1 MKDTTKPFHLKLK
14 VIIPTLLLVTAI
26 IILAAAAVFFLLDRN
41 DAGVPTNNSSVNS
54 TASTPEHQPNST
66 EKNRL
71 NNFNGIS
78 AAPGVDFITE
88 GMTFDE
94 AIADSKKLI
103 DTVKNDGFNTVE
115 LTLNYKNGLIINNE
129 EFPSEYSNLLKEFYT
144 YAKSQNI
151 SVITTIN
158 IHSLTKNGISDADSI
173 EKIATVLSSDD
184 IKNYSDAVLFKNL
197 YIQPKE
203 LPEDTTE
210 LELLSTV
217 SVTAKR
223 LYEAVAVADP
233 TLYTGVEINTTTM
246 PEDALC
252 NVQQWFNGKFIDYV
266 VIFNPYST
274 ENDDMSFMTYFEDWR
289 SQFKEGTDIFCK
301 LDYSKIGSKEK
312 GWEMTDQILRQLQ
325 TLKSL
330 NVNSYILDSYN
341 DYSNDKTESRD
352 AVIKFMQDKWSDNY
366 ILKELTVSQPEK
378 TTFKTSEGAILLAG
392 GSDPS
397 FKLTLNG
404 KEVERSD
411 MGYFSL
417 DLKLNLGLNTFTLEH
432 KGVTKT
438 YKITYDRTIIKSFF
452 PSEKVKLPSESTII
466 VTCTAVPNSKV
477 TASLG
482 EALVTLTEEPI
493 FDGNGI
499 LDEEFSLY
507 KGTIVL
513 PRITEEDV
521 NYGKI
526 TFTAQSEYGTVTKKS
541 GTITIEKEPE
551 PTPSTPS
558 TGASTNSSTVSGT
571 GGNSNTTSS
580 TTSIPSAGAPSGGD
594 AWTKP
599 STGKYVSVGS
609 TYVAEVVNW
618 QAETFS
624 YSDLNDLSR
633 PINNYLPK
641 GTVDYCSNSPIYSS
655 GGYMKVL
662 RYGNMLYTTSSKG
675 VVNINVYKGTLP
687 DHNTIGVAGV
697 TNTGRHTQIVLD
709 TLWKAPFRFDLK
721 PQSYKNESA
730 SNRDYTITSATYSY
744 IDITFCYT
752 TLVAGDVVIPESDP
766 VFKSAEWIKNE
777 GDYTLRL
784 HLKKTGKFYGWSA
797 EYNNAGQLVFSFL
810 NPAKITAA
818 NNAYGY
824 RLDGVVIAID
834 VGHGGNDIGAPGSN
848 KNYHESHLN
857 LILANKLKAELES
870 LGAKV
875 YMTRYDNNSNPSSDQ
890 RMKLLRDYK
899 VDYCIA
905 IHRNSSDSSSPR
917 AFNSYHFNAY
927 SSDAAKL
934 IYKHT
939 NEYTS
944 DALTSIYNGSNP
956 FHGEGKLY
964 KETKWSGTKWHMFYT
979 ARQSDCP
986 VVLTENGFISNAAEY
1001 SDMIRD
1007 DFNNECAKALTKGIV
1022 AYFVSIQ

>member
-1 MKDTTKPFHLKLK
+1 MNETTKPFHLKLK
-14 VIIPTLLLVTAI
+14 VILPTLLLVTAI

-41 DAGVPTNNSSVNS
+41 DADVPTNNSSVNS
-54 TASTPEHQPNST
+54 TVSTPQQQPTVT

-78 AAPGVDFITE
+78 AVPGVDFITE

-94 AIADSKKLI
+94 AVADSKKLI
-103 DTVKNDGFNTVE
+103 DTIKTDGFNTVE
-115 LTLNYKNGLIINNE
+115 LTLNHKDGLIFKNDA
-129 EFPSEYSNLLKEFYT
+129 FPSDYSNLLREFYT
-144 YAKSQNI
+144 YARSQNI
-151 SVITTIN
+151 SVITAID
-158 IHSLTKNGISDADSI
+158 IHSLTKNGIADTDSV
-173 EKIATVLSSDD
+173 EKIATTLASDD

-197 YIQPKE
+197 YI
-203 LPEDTTE
+203 LPSEMPEGTTE
-210 LELLSTV
+210 LELFSTV

-223 LYEAVAVADP
+223 LYEAVAAADP
-233 TLYTGVEINTTTM
+233 TLYTGVEINTTAM

-266 VIFNPYST
+266 IIFDPYST
-274 ENDDMSFMTYFEDWR
+274 ESDDVSFMTYFEDWR
-289 SQFKEGTDIFCK
+289 SEFKEGTDIFCK

-325 TLKSL
+325 TLETLK
-330 NVNSYILDSYN
+330 VNGYILDSYN
-341 DYSNDKTESRD
+341 DYANDNTESRD
-352 AVIKFMQDKWSDNY
+352 AVIKFLQDKWADDY
-366 ILKELTVSQPEK
+366 ILKDLSVSHPEK
-378 TTFKTSEGAILLAG
+378 STFNTSEGSVMLAG

-404 KEVERSD
+404 EEVTRSD

-417 DLKLNLGLNTFTLEH
+417 DLKLNLGLNTFKLEH
-432 KGVTKT
+432 KGITKT
-438 YKITYDRTIIKSFF
+438 YKITYDRTVIKSIF
-452 PSEKVKLPSESTII
+452 PSDKVKLPSQSTII

-477 TASLG
+477 TATLG
-482 EALVTLTEEPI
+482 DTLITLTEEPI
-493 FDGNGI
+493 FDSNGI
-499 LDEEFSLY
+499 LDEQFSLY

-513 PRITEEDV
+513 PRVTDKDKD
-521 NYGKI
+521 YGKI
-526 TFTAQSEYGTVTKKS
+526 TFTANSEYGTVSKKS
-541 GTITIEKEPE
+541 GNITIEKEPE
-551 PTPSTPS
+551 PEPEPEPTPS
-558 TGASTNSSTVSGT
+558 TGSTPESGSNSGV
-571 GGNSNTTSS
+571 
-580 TTSIPSAGAPSGGD
+580 TSIPSAGAPSGGV

-599 STGKYVSVGS
+599 SSGKYINVGT

-633 PINNYLPK
+633 PTNNYLPK
-641 GTVDYCSNSPIYSS
+641 GTLDYCSNSPIYSS
-655 GGYMKVL
+655 GGYMKSL

-730 SNRDYTITSATYSY
+730 SGRDYTITSATYSY
-744 IDITFCYT
+744 IDITFCYA
-752 TLVAGDVVIPESDP
+752 TLVAGDVIIPENDP

-784 HLKKTGKFYGWSA
+784 HLKKSGKFYGWSA
-797 EYNNAGQLVFSFL
+797 EYNDAGQLVFSFL

-818 NNAYGY
+818 ENAYGY
-824 RLDGVVIAID
+824 RLDGVIVAID
-834 VGHGGNDIGAPGSN
+834 VGHGGNDVGAAGSN
-848 KNYHESHLN
+848 KNFQESHLN

-870 LGAKV
+870 LGATV
-875 YMTRYDNNSNPSSDQ
+875 YMTRYDNNTNPSSDQ
-890 RMKLLRDYK
+890 RMKLLRDYR

-905 IHRNSSDSSSPR
+905 IHRNSSDKSYPQG
-917 AFNSYHFNAY
+917 FISYHFNAY
-927 SSDAAKL
+927 SSEAAKL
-934 IYKHT
+934 IYKT
-939 NEYTS
+939 TEEAN
-944 DALTSIYNGSNP
+944 
-956 FHGEGKLY
+956 LY
-964 KETKWSGTKWHMFYT
+964 KKTDWYGTKWHMFYT
-979 ARQSDCP
+979 CRQTDCP
-986 VVLTENGFISNAAEY
+986 VVLTENGFMSNAAEY

-1007 DFNNECAKALTKGIV
+1007 DFNNECAKALTKGIIE
-1022 AYFVSIQ
+1022 YFKSIQ

>member
-1 MKDTTKPFHLKLK
+1 MKETTKPFHLKLK
-14 VIIPTLLLVTAI
+14 VILPTLLLVTAI

-41 DAGVPTNNSSVNS
+41 DADVPTNNSSVNS
-54 TASTPEHQPNST
+54 TVSTPQQQPT
-66 EKNRL
+66 IAEKNRL

-78 AAPGVDFITE
+78 AVPGVDFITE

-94 AIADSKKLI
+94 AVEDSKKLI
-103 DTVKNDGFNTVE
+103 DTIKNDGFNTVE
-115 LTLNYKNGLIINNE
+115 LTLNHKDGLIINNKA
-129 EFPSEYSNLLKEFYT
+129 FSSEYSNLLKEFYT
-144 YAKSQNI
+144 YARSQNI
-151 SVITTIN
+151 SVITAID
-158 IHSLTKNGISDADSI
+158 IHSLTKSGIADTDSV
-173 EKIATVLSSDD
+173 EKIATALASDD

-197 YIQPKE
+197 YIQPSE
-203 LPEDTTE
+203 MPEDTTE
-210 LELLSTV
+210 LELLSNV

-223 LYEAVAVADP
+223 LYEAVAAADP
-233 TLYTGVEINTTTM
+233 TLYTGVEINTTAM
-246 PEDALC
+246 PQDAIC

-266 VIFNPYST
+266 IIFDPYST
-274 ENDDMSFMTYFEDWR
+274 ETDDVSFMTYFEDWR
-289 SQFKEGTDIFCK
+289 SKFKEGTDIFCK

-325 TLKSL
+325 ALETMKVD
-330 NVNSYILDSYN
+330 NYILDSYD
-341 DYSNDKTESRD
+341 DYSSDKTESRD
-352 AVIKFMQDKWSDNY
+352 AVVKFLQDMWGDDY
-366 ILKELTVSQPEK
+366 ILKDLSVSRPEK
-378 TTFKTSEGAILLAG
+378 NTFNTSEGTVMLAG

-404 KEVERSD
+404 EEVKRSD

-417 DLKLNLGLNTFTLEH
+417 DLKLNLGLNTFKLEH
-432 KGVTKT
+432 TGITKT
-438 YKITYDRTIIKSFF
+438 YKITYDRTVIKSFF
-452 PSEKVKLPSESTII
+452 PSEKVKLPSQSTII
-466 VTCTAVPNSKV
+466 VTCTAVPSSKV
-477 TASLG
+477 TATLG
-482 EALVTLTEEPI
+482 DTQVTLTEEPI

-513 PRITEEDV
+513 PKVTGKDKD
-521 NYGKI
+521 YGKI
-526 TFTAQSEYGTVTKKS
+526 LFTANSVYGTVTKKS
-541 GTITIEKEPE
+541 SNVIIEKEVEPE
-551 PTPSTPS
+551 PEPLPS
-558 TGASTNSSTVSGT
+558 
-571 GGNSNTTSS
+571 
-580 TTSIPSAGAPSGGD
+580 
-594 AWTKP
+594 KP
-599 STGKYVSVGS
+599 SSGKYVNVGT

-624 YSDLNDLSR
+624 YSDSNDLSR
-633 PINNYLPK
+633 PTNNYLPK
-641 GTVDYCSNSPIYSS
+641 GTLDYCSNSPIYSS

-730 SNRDYTITSATYSY
+730 SGRDYTITSATYSY

-752 TLVAGDVVIPESDP
+752 TLVSGDVIIPESDP

-784 HLKKTGKFYGWSA
+784 HLKNTGKFYGWSA
-797 EYNNAGQLVFSFL
+797 EYNDAGQLVFSFL

-818 NNAYGY
+818 DNAYGY
-824 RLDGVVIAID
+824 RLDGIIVAID
-834 VGHGGNDIGAPGSN
+834 VGHGGNDVGAAGSN
-848 KNYHESHLN
+848 KNFQESHLN

-870 LGAKV
+870 LGATV

-890 RMKLLRDYK
+890 RMKLLRDYR

-905 IHRNSSDSSSPR
+905 IHRNSSSSSSPR
-917 AFNSYHFNAY
+917 AFNSYHFNAF

-944 DALTSIYNGSNP
+944 DTLTAIYNSSNP
-956 FHGEGKLY
+956 LHGNGKLY
-964 KETKWSGTKWHMFYT
+964 KETQWSGTKWHYFYT
-979 ARQSDCP
+979 ARQTDCP
-986 VVLTENGFISNAAEY
+986 VVLTENGFMSNAAEY